1 MLINLKLL
9 ERKNGLYR
17 KWKKRDLK
25 KIIELMLN
33 LLYTQLI
40 QDRKKIL
47 KGQRDGSARKGI
59 CGQA

>member
-9 ERKNGLYR
+9 ERKNSLYR

-25 KIIELMLN
+25 KIIELILN

-40 QDRKKIL
+40 QDREKY
-47 KGQRDGSARKGI
+47 
-59 CGQA
+59 